1 MEATVSPARSNW
13 SPPRAVE
20 VDTCHLWPICDQ
32 LIRQL
37 VRYRDSYKGRGVYS
51 EGVGE
56 PDGSRDVFRVRCQ
69 YCLHFLRGQL
79 VDVPRK
85 AIAYAVPTRDTHGL
99 W

>member
-51 EGVGE
+51 EGV
-56 PDGSRDVFRVRCQ
+56 
-69 YCLHFLRGQL
+69 
-79 VDVPRK
+79 
-85 AIAYAVPTRDTHGL
+85 
-99 W
+99 